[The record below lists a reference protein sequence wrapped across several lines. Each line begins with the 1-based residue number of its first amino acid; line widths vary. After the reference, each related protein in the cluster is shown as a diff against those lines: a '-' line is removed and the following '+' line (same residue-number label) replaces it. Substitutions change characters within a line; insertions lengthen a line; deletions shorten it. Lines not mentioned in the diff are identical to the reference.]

1 MINNYNVTDRN
12 PRINKYKG
20 LLLED
25 DRVPKILN
33 EMQSNIEVASLSDI
47 KEPSTNVIYKV
58 PTINGF
64 NKNYI
69 FGQEFDIILDE
80 NAESFMNQLTQ
91 ILTSKGVEENDI
103 EPIFTLS
110 LFVIV
115 P

>member
-47 KEPSTNVIYKV
+47 KEPSIH
-58 PTINGF
+58 
-64 NKNYI
+64 
-69 FGQEFDIILDE
+69 E
-80 NAESFMNQLTQ
+80 
-91 ILTSKGVEENDI
+91 
-103 EPIFTLS
+103 
-110 LFVIV
+110 
-115 P
+115 